1 MSKTLLIIGSALN
14 CGSPGH
20 ICESL
25 GLLAQENNWD
35 VYMAHGLR
43 YANPSELK
51 TYSVSSHIEEYLH
64 ILKSLIC
71 DGHGLASKSATRRL
85 IAFID
90 KIQPT
95 VINIHNL
102 HGYYLNY
109 QILFEYLAKKNI
121 PIVWTLHDFWTITG
135 HCVHFDYIGCN
146 KWQTGCESCQ
156 QFRSYPK
163 SLIVDRARYN
173 YQLKKKLFTKLNN
186 VTIVPVS
193 QWVGNLVSKSYLA
206 GYPMQVIYNGINLSV
221 FKPTYSDLRE
231 KFGLKDKFVLLGVA
245 SPWYPMKGLYDYYQL
260 NNILPDGCKIIM
272 IGLTKQQIAKLP
284 SGIIGIERTESQ
296 YELAQYYSMADVTLN
311 LSYQETF
318 GMTTV
323 EGMACGT
330 PAIVYNK
337 TASPEL
343 VSEQT
348 GFVVDAGD
356 ITGLLNAI
364 MRIKE
369 KGSGLYSEAC
379 VNRVRKYYNA
389 DNTYLQYIRLFE
401 AYASNQND

>member
-20 ICESL
+20 ICESI
-25 GLLAQENNWD
+25 GLMAHVNDWD

-43 YANPSELK
+43 YANPSKLK
-51 TYSVSSHIEEYLH
+51 TFCVSSHAEEYLH
-64 ILKSLIC
+64 ILKSLLC
-71 DGHGLASKSATRRL
+71 DGHGLASKYATQRL
-85 IAFID
+85 IAFIE

-109 QILFEYLAKKNI
+109 QVLFEYLAKKDI
-121 PIVWTLHDFWTITG
+121 PVVWTLHDFWAITG

-146 KWQTGCESCQ
+146 KWQIGCESCPNYC
-156 QFRSYPK
+156 SYPK
-163 SLIVDRARYN
+163 SLIVDKSKYN
-173 YQLKKKLFTKLNN
+173 YQLKKNLFTALRT

-193 QWVGNLVSKSYLA
+193 KWVGSLISKSYLSD
-206 GYPMQVIYNGINLSV
+206 YPMKVIYNGINLSI
-221 FKPTYSDLRE
+221 FKPTCSNLRE
-231 KFGLKDKFVLLGVA
+231 KLGLKDKFVLLGVA

-260 NNILPDGCKIIM
+260 NAVLPDDCKIIM
-272 IGLTKQQIAKLP
+272 IGLTKQQIEKLP
-284 SGIIGIERTESQ
+284 GGIIGVERTESQ
-296 YELAQYYSMADVTLN
+296 YELAQYYSMADATLN

-330 PAIVYNK
+330 PGIVYNK

-343 VSEQT
+343 VSEET

-356 ITGLLNAI
+356 MIGLLNAI
-364 MRIKE
+364 MRIKG
-369 KGSGLYSEAC
+369 KGRESYSENC
-379 VNRVRKYYNA
+379 VNRVRDHFNA
-389 DNTYLQYIRLFE
+389 DNTYIQYLRLFE
-401 AYASNQND
+401 YYATNNKD

>member
-14 CGSPGH
+14 YGSPGH
-20 ICESL
+20 ICESI
-25 GLLAQENNWD
+25 GLLAQENDWD

-43 YANPSELK
+43 YANPSKLK
-51 TYSVSSHIEEYLH
+51 TFRVSSRTEEYLH
-64 ILKSLIC
+64 ILKSLLC
-71 DGHGLASKSATRRL
+71 DGHGLASKSATKRL

-102 HGYYLNY
+102 HGYYINY
-109 QILFEYLAKKNI
+109 QVLFEYLEKKNI

-135 HCVHFDYIGCN
+135 HCVHFDYIGCS
-146 KWQTGCESCQ
+146 KWQTGCDSCQ
-156 QFRSYPK
+156 HFRSYPK
-163 SLIVDRARYN
+163 SLLLDKSRNN
-173 YQLKKKLFTKLNN
+173 YQLKKTLFTALNN

-193 QWVGNLVSKSYLA
+193 QWVGDLVSKSYLS
-206 GYPMQVIYNGINLSV
+206 GYPMKVIYNGIDLSV

-231 KFGLKDKFVLLGVA
+231 KLGLKGKFVLLGVA
-245 SPWYPMKGLYDYYQL
+245 SPWYPMKGLYDYFQL
-260 NNILPDGCKIIM
+260 NSIMPGDCKIIM

-284 SGIIGIERTESQ
+284 SGIIGLERTGNQ

-330 PAIVYNK
+330 PAVVYNK

-343 VSEQT
+343 VSEET
-348 GFVVDAGD
+348 GIIVEAGD
-356 ITGLLNAI
+356 RIGLLNAI

-369 KGSGLYSEAC
+369 NGSESYSEKC
-379 VNRVRKYYNA
+379 VKRVAEYFNA
-389 DNTYLQYIRLFE
+389 VQTYLQYLRLFE
-401 AYASNQND
+401 DYVTNQND

>member
-20 ICESL
+20 ICESI

-43 YANPSELK
+43 YANTSELK
-51 TYSVSSHIEEYLH
+51 TYNVSSHIEEYLH

-146 KWQTGCESCQ
+146 KWQAGCESCQ
-156 QFRSYPK
+156 HFRSYPK
-163 SLIVDRARYN
+163 SLIVDKSRYN
-173 YQLKKKLFTKLNN
+173 YQLKKKLFTALNH

-193 QWVGNLVSKSYLA
+193 HWVGNLVSKSYLS

-221 FKPTYSDLRE
+221 FKPTSSDLRE
-231 KFGLKDKFVLLGVA
+231 KLGLKDKFVLLGVA
-245 SPWYPMKGLYDYYQL
+245 SPWYPMKGLYDYYKL
-260 NNILPDGCKIIM
+260 NSILPHDCKIIM
-272 IGLTKQQIAKLP
+272 IGLTKRQIAELP
-284 SGIIGIERTESQ
+284 SGIIGVERTESQ
-296 YELAQYYSMADVTLN
+296 YELAQYYSMADATLN

-318 GMTTV
+318 GMTTI

-330 PAIVYNK
+330 PGIVYNK

-343 VSEQT
+343 VSEET
-348 GFVVDAGD
+348 GYIVEAKD

-364 MRIKE
+364 MRIKQ
-369 KGSGLYSEAC
+369 KGSESYSENC
-379 VNRVRKYYNA
+379 VNRVRSHFNA
-389 DNTYLQYIRLFE
+389 DNTYLRYLKLFE
-401 AYASNQND
+401 DYATNNKD

>member
-20 ICESL
+20 ICESI
-25 GLLAQENNWD
+25 GMLAQENNWD

-43 YANPSELK
+43 YANPSKLK
-51 TYSVSSHIEEYLH
+51 TFRVSSHAEEYLH
-64 ILKSLIC
+64 ILKSLLC
-71 DGHGLASKSATRRL
+71 DGHGLASKSATKRL

-109 QILFEYLAKKNI
+109 PVLFEYLAEKKI

-135 HCVHFDYIGCN
+135 HCVHFDYIGCS
-146 KWQTGCESCQ
+146 KWQTGCESCPH
-156 QFRSYPK
+156 FRSYPK
-163 SLIVDRARYN
+163 SLVSDNSHYN
-173 YQLKKKLFTKLNN
+173 YRLKKKLFTTLEN

-193 QWVGNLVSKSYLA
+193 KWVGNIVSKSYLSS
-206 GYPMQVIYNGINLSV
+206 YPMQVIYNGINLGI
-221 FKPTYSDLRE
+221 FKPTYSELRD
-231 KFGLKDKFVLLGVA
+231 KLGLKDKFVLLGVA
-245 SPWYPMKGLYDYYQL
+245 SPWYPMKGLYDYYKL
-260 NNILPDGCKIIM
+260 NSVLPDDCKIIM
-272 IGLTKQQIAKLP
+272 IGLTKQQIAELP

-296 YELAQYYSMADVTLN
+296 YELAQYYSMADATLN

-330 PAIVYNK
+330 PGIVYNK

-343 VSEQT
+343 VSGET
-348 GFVVDAGD
+348 GHIVEAGD
-356 ITGLLNAI
+356 IAGLMNAI
-364 MRIKE
+364 MIIKE
-369 KGSGLYSEAC
+369 TGSESYSEKC
-379 VNRVRKYYNA
+379 VNRVKSHFNA
-389 DNTYLQYIRLFE
+389 DNTYSQYLKLFE
-401 AYASNQND
+401 AYAANHND